1 MTAVTLHVYDLS
13 HGMAQQLSP
22 ALLGKTIDGVWHT
35 GVLVFGK
42 EYFFGGGGIQA
53 MAPELVVQRYGMQPL
68 RTLPLGETSLSQQQ
82 FEQFLRENS
91 ARFTDAT
98 YDLLRHNCNNFSD
111 EVAKFLV
118 GSGIPQYILDLPN
131 EALNSPF
138 GAMLRP
144 MLENMNNQMHAAPG
158 DQLFSI
164 PFNDPSRANLAV
176 PAATTSASTNS
187 SVNLASRRFK
197 ISGSPA
203 LHLDKIVQRIKSLNS
218 ERLLLEDEISALEA
232 LSKHVTGD
240 CKEVDATKSV
250 EWWKIVSK
258 LISQGHGSA
267 FFFPALGLTRVL
279 LLQPANASEAM
290 TERKVCFEAVVQVTE
305 AEPSLLTSA
314 QKTLALAVLLNAF
327 ANPGFSGMAL
337 SGSARFLPFVF
348 ATIADPSTSQEARVL
363 SAHVISNCCLAME
376 IGEEVVVTT
385 IVCGAI
391 ETLDRISRLQ
401 PTARSST
408 VHQQTIEGIIVGL
421 GRLLHNFEAARSLS
435 VELGLAEVISRLN
448 MTPGL
453 NDIQPLLSE
462 VVALI

>member
-232 LSKHVTGD
+232 LSTHVAGD
-240 CKEVDATKSV
+240 CKEVDGTKSV

-258 LISQGHGSA
+258 LISQTQYKSISA
-267 FFFPALGLTRVL
+267 FAPISHPSQCPWGIKAFTGYLGVDQETWKEYDATQLILNQGPITQSILIDQGREDNFLHDKQL
-279 LLQPANASEAM
+279 LPEA
-290 TERKVCFEAVVQVTE
+290 
-305 AEPSLLTSA
+305 
-314 QKTLALAVLLNAF
+314 
-327 ANPGFSGMAL
+327 
-337 SGSARFLPFVF
+337 
-348 ATIADPSTSQEARVL
+348 
-363 SAHVISNCCLAME
+363 
-376 IGEEVVVTT
+376 
-385 IVCGAI
+385 
-391 ETLDRISRLQ
+391 
-401 PTARSST
+401 
-408 VHQQTIEGIIVGL
+408 
-421 GRLLHNFEAARSLS
+421 FEAACNS
-435 VELGLAEVISRLN
+435 VGQKVTLRMQDGYDHSYYFIASFVEDHVNHHA
-448 MTPGL
+448 
-453 NDIQPLLSE
+453 DALLQ
-462 VVALI
+462 